1 MSFLTTDEA
10 AQRLGITPRRVVQLL
25 NQRLLDGRQVQRD
38 WLVSATSVRQ
48 REAVTTARGR
58 PMTPQ
63 TARAL
68 IEALDNGTSLP
79 ARRGDLMR
87 SRNAELLSS
96 AIAHAVSVETFM
108 TRNPQLVLERLYLTA
123 ESALQRLTTGAG
135 ESLAGQSQQIHGYPR
150 DSSLE
155 DLIDDAMMVRSDEG
169 TVHVYQFRDG
179 LFPWEETPAAM
190 IAVDSARSASSRV
203 RAAGI
208 EALEKKRDQW
218 LASHTR

>member
-10 AQRLGITPRRVVQLL
+10 ARRLGVTPRRIVQLL

-38 WLVSATSVRQ
+38 WMVSAASVRQ
-48 REAVTTARGR
+48 REALTTARGR
-58 PMTPQ
+58 PLTPQ

-68 IEALDNGTSLP
+68 IEALNNGTSLP
-79 ARRGDLMR
+79 ARRGSLLR

-96 AIAHAVSVETFM
+96 AIAHTVSIETFM
-108 TRNPQLVLERLYLTA
+108 TRDPQLVLERLNLTA
-123 ESALQRLTTGAG
+123 ESALQRLTTGVG
-135 ESLAGQSQQIHGYPR
+135 ESLAGQPQEIHGYPR
-150 DSSLE
+150 DASME
-155 DLIDDAMMVRSDEG
+155 ELIDDAMLVRSDEG

-179 LFPWEETPAAM
+179 LFPWEETPTAL

-208 EALEKKRDQW
+208 DAFETKRTEW
-218 LASHTR
+218 LAKHTL